1 MPARRPSE
9 SVHPLAVNS
18 PRPAAVASAAEW
30 NSAAFGSQASNEP
43 ESVPWARYVDVVK
56 RHWLL
61 ILALTVAG
69 SVLGYFAARRVKP
82 DYEAQATVWINAPSA
97 QQTGPIRAQQ
107 LLPSASW
114 TELLRSFAI
123 VDQVVR
129 RLKLNV
135 VPRNAADSAL
145 FRDFESAPSVR
156 PGGYILRV
164 DSSGATYTLSTTK
177 GVQLERGAIADSIG
191 RPLGFAWLPDRRYL
205 RPGRTVSF
213 GVTTVRSMSVSL
225 LARMRTSLPDQ
236 GQFLRI
242 SLTGADPT
250 RTALTVNGWAAELV
264 TSSGEL
270 KARHLLEFKKT
281 LEEQL
286 AVAASQL
293 HSSESQLEQ
302 FRVRTITLPSAPGNA
317 VAGVAPADPVIT
329 NYFQQKIALDEVR
342 AERASLEAILADAK
356 LGPLNPQRFLQLP
369 AILNNTPQLRMAIE
383 ELSSRQAALRT
394 EQQYLTDANPR
405 ITQLAEAVRVLEQE
419 TIPRIAMGV
428 LSALRA
434 REPEL
439 GGRIDAQSE
448 ELRAIPTRATEEMRL
463 VRQVIASENLYN
475 SLKARYE
482 DVSMSEAQSAPD
494 LSVLDVAAPP
504 QYPNSN
510 DASRVL
516 LLAVMFSVGIAV
528 AIALLHDRLDP
539 RLRYPEHATREL
551 GLLIAGTVP
560 KFKPNRSG
568 AFQLETMSQAV
579 ESFRTL
585 RLGVRYDFPTDAPV
599 VVCVTSPS
607 SGDGKSLVS
616 SNLALAF
623 ASSGSRTLLIDG
635 DVRRGGLH
643 STFEVP
649 ATPGLVEYLSEAA
662 GVDAIVKSTASENLF
677 VIPRGK
683 RHTRAPE
690 LLVSDLMSGLIL
702 AMRQQFDVVIVD
714 SPPLVAGID
723 AYALGA
729 ATGSI
734 LLVLRPGVTDRK
746 LAAAKLEVIDRLPI
760 RILGTV
766 LNCVPDDGAY
776 RYYGNDYGY
785 ATVGVN
791 EPMSDVA
798 TPKGLVLRA

>member
-1 MPARRPSE
+1 MPPRKPSE
-9 SVHPLAVNS
+9 PLHPLSVNS
-18 PRPAAVASAAEW
+18 PRPGTVASAAEW
-30 NSAAFGSQASNEP
+30 NGAAFGSQASSEP

-56 RHWLL
+56 RHAML
-61 ILALTVAG
+61 IVALTVTG

-82 DYEAQATVWINAPSA
+82 VYEAQATVWINAQSA
-97 QQTGPIRAQQ
+97 PATGPIRAQQ
-107 LLPSASW
+107 LLPTTSW
-114 TELLRSFAI
+114 TELLRSFTI

-129 RLKLNV
+129 QLNLNV
-135 VPRNAADSAL
+135 IPKNPAESGL
-145 FRDFESAPSVR
+145 FRDFKSSPSVH
-156 PGGYILRV
+156 PGAYVLRV
-164 DSSGATYTLSTTK
+164 DSSGTAYTLSTAK
-177 GVQLERGAIADSIG
+177 GVQVERGAIGDSIG
-191 RPLGFAWLPDRRYL
+191 RSIGFSWLPDRRFL
-205 RPGRTVSF
+205 TRGRIVSF
-213 GVTTVRSMSVSL
+213 TVTTVRSMSIAL
-225 LARMRTSLPDQ
+225 LTKMHSSLPDQ
-236 GQFLRI
+236 GQFLRM
-242 SLTGADPT
+242 SLSGADAT
-250 RTALTVNGWAAELV
+250 RTALTVNAWAAELV
-264 TSSGEL
+264 RASGEL

-281 LEEQL
+281 LEDQL

-302 FRVRTITLPSAPGNA
+302 FRVRTITLPSASGRA
-317 VAGVAPADPVIT
+317 VAGVAPADPVMT
-329 NYFQQKIALDEVR
+329 SFFQQKVAFDEIH
-342 AERASLEAILADAK
+342 AERVSLEAILADAK
-356 LGPLNPQRFLQLP
+356 REPLNPQRFLQLP
-369 AILNNTPQLRMAIE
+369 AILNNTPQLKMAIE

-405 ITQLAEAVRVLEQE
+405 IQQLAEAVRMLEQE
-419 TIPRIAMGV
+419 TIPRIAAGV

-439 GGRIDAQSE
+439 GDRIASQSQ
-448 ELRAIPTRATEEMRL
+448 ELRGIPTRATEEMRL
-463 VRQVIASENLYN
+463 VRQVVATENLYN

-482 DVSMSEAQSAPD
+482 EVSMAEAQSAPD

-510 DASRVL
+510 DAPRVL
-516 LLAVMFSVGIAV
+516 LLAVLFSAGLAV
-528 AIALLHDRLDP
+528 AIALVHDRLD
-539 RLRYPEHATREL
+539 RRVRYPEHATRDL
-551 GLLIAGTVP
+551 GLMIAGTVP
-560 KFKPNRSG
+560 RFKPGRSG

-585 RLGVRYDFPTDAPV
+585 RLGVRYDFPVDAPV
-599 VVCVTSPS
+599 VLSVSSPS
-607 SGDGKSLVS
+607 AGDGKSLVS

-643 STFEVP
+643 STFDVP
-649 ATPGLVEYLSEAA
+649 PTPGLVEYLNDAA
-662 GVDAIVKSTASENLF
+662 GIDNIVKPTASENLF

-683 RHTRAPE
+683 RHIRAPE
-690 LLVSDLMSGLIL
+690 LLVSDLMSALIL
-702 AMRQQFDVVIVD
+702 AMRHQFDVVIVD

-729 ATGSI
+729 AAGSMLI
-734 LLVLRPGVTDRK
+734 VLRPGVTDRK
-746 LAAAKLEVIDRLPI
+746 LAAAKLEVVDRLPI

-785 ATVGVN
+785 ATVGAN

-798 TPKGLVLRA
+798 TPTGLVLRA